1 MAFIRLSGF
10 KDRIGFISVLDFLGY
25 LSCSNTAETSKTE
38 LRPFLTIFGTGM
50 RAITSSA
57 LSLIPQSSIG
67 FELLTLL
74 EENAQVARKT
84 VKVVH

>member
-1 MAFIRLSGF
+1 MVFIRLSGF

-50 RAITSSA
+50 RAAET
-57 LSLIPQSSIG
+57 
-67 FELLTLL
+67 F
-74 EENAQVARKT
+74 
-84 VKVVH
+84 

>member
-1 MAFIRLSGF
+1 MVFIRLSGF

-50 RAITSSA
+50 RAKGNMVGTSDSVPCHLFYIE
-57 LSLIPQSSIG
+57 LSTG
-67 FELLTLL
+67 
-74 EENAQVARKT
+74 
-84 VKVVH
+84 